1 MTSLSHFTVAPVL
14 NQSLNRLSINPVRF
28 VLMAVIVLMA
38 TGCASSAPGIEDKGI
53 KRKFDLRLQM
63 ALGGHLTGEPLG
75 EYVRVNIRM
84 RNSVTDEDRQEL
96 DMFGTIGAV
105 IGPVVTLTIR
115 PERLVQVAAISRVVF
130 IEFDAGNVPMPIPP
144 FELEPAG

>member
-1 MTSLSHFTVAPVL
+1 MASLSHFATAPVL
-14 NQSLNRLSINPVRF
+14 KQSLKRLSGNPVRF
-28 VLMAVIVLMA
+28 VLVAVIVLMA
-38 TGCASSAPGIEDKGI
+38 AGCASSAPSIEDDGI

-75 EYVRVNIRM
+75 EFVRVNIRM
-84 RNSVTDEDRQEL
+84 RSSLNDEDREEL
-96 DMFGTIGAV
+96 DRFGIIGSV

-115 PERLVQVAAISRVVF
+115 PERLVQVAALSRVAF

-144 FELEPAG
+144 FELEPVG

>member
-1 MTSLSHFTVAPVL
+1 MTSQSHFTVGQVL
-14 NQSLNRLSINPVRF
+14 NQSLKRLFGNPVRF

-38 TGCASSAPGIEDKGI
+38 TACASSAPSIDDNKI
-53 KRKFDLRLQM
+53 KRKFDLRLLM

-84 RNSVTDEDRQEL
+84 RSSINDEDRQEL
-96 DMFGTIGAV
+96 GTFGTIGAV

-115 PERLVQVAAISRVVF
+115 PERLVHVAALSRVAF

-144 FELEPAG
+144 HELQ

>member
-1 MTSLSHFTVAPVL
+1 MASQSHFTIAQVL
-14 NQSLNRLSINPVRF
+14 NQSLKRLYGNPVRF
-28 VLMAVIVLMA
+28 VLMAVLVLMA
-38 TGCASSAPGIEDKGI
+38 TGCASSVPRIDDKGI

-75 EYVRVNIRM
+75 EYVRVTIRM
-84 RNSVTDEDRQEL
+84 RSSINDEDRQEL
-96 DMFGTIGAV
+96 DTFGTIGAV

-115 PERLVQVAAISRVVF
+115 PERLVHVAALTRVVF

-144 FELEPAG
+144 HEPE

>member
-1 MTSLSHFTVAPVL
+1 MTSLSHVTVAPAL
-14 NQSLNRLSINPVRF
+14 NQSLNRLSGNPVRF
-28 VLMAVIVLMA
+28 VLMAVIVFMA

-75 EYVRVNIRM
+75 EYVRVIIRM
-84 RNSVTDEDRQEL
+84 RSSVNDEDRQEL
-96 DMFGTIGAV
+96 DSFGTIGSV

-115 PERLVQVAAISRVVF
+115 PERLVQVAALSRVTF

-144 FELEPAG
+144 HEPQ

>member
-1 MTSLSHFTVAPVL
+1 MASLSRFATAPVL
-14 NQSLNRLSINPVRF
+14 NQSLKRLSGNPVRF
-28 VLMAVIVLMA
+28 VLVAVIVLMA
-38 TGCASSAPGIEDKGI
+38 AGCASSAPSIEDDGI

-75 EYVRVNIRM
+75 EFVRVNIRM
-84 RNSVTDEDRQEL
+84 RSSLNDEDREEL
-96 DMFGTIGAV
+96 DRFGTIGAV

-115 PERLVQVAAISRVVF
+115 PERLVHVAALSRVAF

-144 FELEPAG
+144 HEPQ

>member
-1 MTSLSHFTVAPVL
+1 MTSLSHFTAAPVL
-14 NQSLNRLSINPVRF
+14 NQSLKILSGNPVRF

-38 TGCASSAPGIEDKGI
+38 TGCASSTPGINDEGI

-75 EYVRVNIRM
+75 EYVRVIIRM
-84 RNSVTDEDRQEL
+84 KSSVNDEDRQEL
-96 DMFGTIGAV
+96 DSFGIIGSV
-105 IGPVVTLTIR
+105 IGPIVTLTIR
-115 PERLVQVAAISRVVF
+115 PERLVHVAALSRVTF

-144 FELEPAG
+144 HEPQ

>member
-1 MTSLSHFTVAPVL
+1 MVPMSNFTTAPEL
-14 NQSLNRLSINPVRF
+14 NQSLKRLYGNPVRF

-38 TGCASSAPGIEDKGI
+38 TACASSAPTIEDRGI

-75 EYVRVNIRM
+75 EYVRVTIRM
-84 RNSVTDEDRQEL
+84 RSSINDEDRQEL

-105 IGPVVTLTIR
+105 IGPFVTLTIR
-115 PERLVQVAAISRVVF
+115 PERLVHVAALSRVVF

-144 FELEPAG
+144 HEPE